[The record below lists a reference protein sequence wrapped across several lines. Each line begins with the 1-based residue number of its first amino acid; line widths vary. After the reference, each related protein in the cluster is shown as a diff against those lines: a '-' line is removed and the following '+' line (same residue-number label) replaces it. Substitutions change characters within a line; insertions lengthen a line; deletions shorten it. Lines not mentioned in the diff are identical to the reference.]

1 MFEFLGKLFN
11 TDAFPARWHCGQWSA
26 GHGWLHILSDIAVFG
41 AYTAIPL
48 TLAVVAWKKHQD
60 IMYSKIVWLFGVFI
74 FACGFGHLIE
84 AIIFWNPVY
93 RFAGV
98 VKLFTALVSWA
109 TVIAIVRVLPQA
121 LTLPGLPK
129 VNRMLEESLKEQR
142 RMTQELDINRKRFQ
156 ALVDNIPGVVFQLRK
171 DVEEKMTFAY
181 TSKGIDRLFSCSPEA
196 LQEDASG
203 VLALLEAS
211 PKGGFREALER
222 SEERLEPLSW
232 EGRYVTA
239 DERERWVHVQAQPR
253 AGNDAEILWDGVFV
267 DTTELNHAR
276 EALSESQ
283 ARNTAILHGTSDAF
297 VTADA
302 EGHILDCNRA
312 TGEMF
317 GLEPGKVVE
326 GTLLDLGVRQDV
338 LQGMEE
344 GEAAPGSISH
354 KFESR
359 YERQDGESLDLEVS
373 VVPLDIEGRQQFS
386 WHMRDIT
393 EQKQNELALRQ
404 KTEEAERANKAKSEF
419 LSRMSHELRTPLNAI
434 LGFSQLLQR
443 RKLSERDADSV
454 NLIHKAGGHLL
465 DLINEV
471 LDLARIESGKFVC
484 SIEPVEATL
493 VIDEVVN
500 FTRNAAEEKGLR
512 LDVSRPDDIHVRA
525 DRQRLK
531 QILLNL
537 VSNAIKYNKPGGEV
551 WVNCEI
557 EGDEVLFQV
566 RDSGKGIS
574 KKNMKKLFN
583 PFERLGEE
591 TGCEEG
597 TGIGLALSQSLA
609 MLMGSE
615 IKVESEEGQGS
626 EFSLRLQRITE
637 VHNEILKKRVGEVA
651 RQRSAGVERTVLY
664 VEDNSVN
671 LRLMEDIIAEFPS
684 WKLMSATNGEDGL
697 RMALES
703 KPDLILLDLH
713 LPDEDG
719 DKVLKKVR
727 MNPEI
732 SETKVVMVSANAMRD
747 QVEKLLNQGA
757 DDYIT
762 KPVEFDR
769 IMKLLESFDEP
780 DSSALPS

>member
-129 VNRMLEESLKEQR
+129 VNRMLEESLREQR

-171 DVEEKMTFAY
+171 DIEEKMTFAY
-181 TSKGIDRLFSCSPEA
+181 TSKGADKLFSCSSEE
-196 LQEDASG
+196 LQEDASC

-211 PKGGFREALER
+211 PKGGFREAIER
-222 SEERLEPLSW
+222 SQERLEPLSW
-232 EGRYVTA
+232 EGCYVTA
-239 DERERWVHVQAQPR
+239 DGKERWVHVQAQPR
-253 AGNDAEILWDGVFV
+253 VGHDVEVWWDGVFV
-267 DTTELNHAR
+267 DTTELNLAR

-283 ARNTAILHGTSDAF
+283 ARNTAILQGTSDAF

-312 TGEMF
+312 TGQMF
-317 GLEPGKVVE
+317 GLDPRNVVE
-326 GTLLDLGVRQDV
+326 GTLQDLGVSQDT
-338 LQGMEE
+338 LQGVKE
-344 GEAAPGSISH
+344 GVAAPGVVSR

-359 YERQDGESLDLEVS
+359 YERQEGECLDLEVS
-373 VVPLDIEGRQQFS
+373 VVPLEIEGCRQFS

-393 EQKQNELALRQ
+393 EQKQNELALLQ

-484 SIEPVEATL
+484 SIEPVEATC
-493 VIDEVVN
+493 VVDEVTN
-500 FTRNAAEEKGLR
+500 LTRNAAEEKGVQLE
-512 LDVSRPDDIHVRA
+512 VTRPEGLHVKA

-537 VSNAIKYNKPGGEV
+537 VSNAIKYNKPEGQV
-551 WVNCEI
+551 WVSCEVQ
-557 EGDEVLFQV
+557 GDEVLFQV

-574 KKNMKKLFN
+574 RKNLKKLFS

-591 TGCEEG
+591 NGSEEG

-615 IKVESEEGQGS
+615 ITVESEEGQGS
-626 EFSLRLQRITE
+626 NFSLRLQKVTDVQNE
-637 VHNEILKKRVGEVA
+637 VLQKRVGEVA
-651 RQRSAGVERTVLY
+651 RRREEGVARTVLY

-671 LRLMEDIIAEFPS
+671 LRLMEDVIAEFPS
-684 WKLMSATNGEDGL
+684 WTLKSATNGEEGL
-697 RMALES
+697 RLALEC

-713 LPDEDG
+713 LPDENG

-747 QVEKLLNQGA
+747 QVEKLLKQGA

-762 KPVEFDR
+762 KPIDFDR
-769 IMKLLESFDEP
+769 VMKLLESFDEQ
-780 DSSALPS
+780 DTSALPS